1 MTLHNNKTITVE
13 DNCKGLPF
21 EGLNE
26 NGTENY
32 KLLTETLFAGTK
44 YENGID
50 NNDYTVGTNGVF
62 LTVLT
67 YSSQSVDFEVARPNG
82 KVYSLSYEKG
92 DNTLPLTEIGKSDK
106 TYTKIKYQLDDDV
119 YEENYFSFEELSEI
133 ASQQASLINGQ
144 VIVIDEQQDIKKA
157 YKYEGGINEFL
168 EEKTDS
174 LEAVNDLISFTKTLS
189 CEAKQEGKDV
199 TDNIQA
205 SFAIKYTKQ
214 DEGLTQIEFLN
225 GSNLIHHGTIY
236 DGLVAGLRTV
246 INKYLKDN
254 GLYKKDEKQIS
265 KEDVLV
271 GLNYVVNFKSY
282 FPVFASQTKFA
293 SYVKYY
299 EPSMKKMIEE
309 FFESYVIENKVDME
323 RIAKQVLIN
332 KQSREKAEKT
342 RLDVKKKLQG
352 TVNNISNRVDGFV
365 NCKSKDKTKTEMY
378 VVEGKSALGSTKQGR
393 DADIQAIYAIRGKIL
408 NCLKAD
414 YDVIFKNDVIV
425 DLIKLFGCGI
435 EVKSKHNKELNT
447 FNPDNL
453 RWSKIIFTTD
463 ADYDG
468 FHIRTLL
475 LAMIYRLMPSLFEMG
490 VIYIAESPLYEIE
503 NNGTSTFA
511 YSDAEMQGLV
521 ANMKG
526 AVNIQRSKGL
536 GENTAEMMWETTM
549 NPESRRLIQV
559 LPEDMDKMKETF
571 DLFLGNDL
579 EGRKKYIEENLHLY
593 IEESLD

>member
-1 MTLHNNKTITVE
+1 M
-13 DNCKGLPF
+13 
-21 EGLNE
+21 
-26 NGTENY
+26 
-32 KLLTETLFAGTK
+32 
-44 YENGID
+44 
-50 NNDYTVGTNGVF
+50 
-62 LTVLT
+62 TVLT
-67 YSSQSVDFEVARPNG
+67 YSSQYVNYEVARPNG

-92 DNTLPLTEIGKSDK
+92 DNTLPLTEIGKSDQ
-106 TYTKIKYQLDDDV
+106 TYTKITYELDDDV
-119 YEENYFSFEELSEI
+119 YEENEFTLEELCEI

-144 VIVIDEQQDIKKA
+144 VIVIDEQQEIKKV
-157 YKYEGGINEFL
+157 YKYEGGINQFL
-168 EEKTDS
+168 EENTES

-199 TDNIQA
+199 VDNIQA
-205 SFAIKYTKQ
+205 SFALKYTKQ
-214 DEGLTQIEFLN
+214 DDGLTQIEFLN

-299 EPSMKKMIEE
+299 EPTMKKMIEE
-309 FFESYVIENKVDME
+309 FFESYVIENKTDME

-435 EVKSKHNKELNT
+435 EVKSKHNKELHT

-511 YSDAEMQGLV
+511 YSDSEMQELV
-521 ANMKG
+521 AKMKG

-536 GENTAEMMWETTM
+536 GENTAEMMWDTTM